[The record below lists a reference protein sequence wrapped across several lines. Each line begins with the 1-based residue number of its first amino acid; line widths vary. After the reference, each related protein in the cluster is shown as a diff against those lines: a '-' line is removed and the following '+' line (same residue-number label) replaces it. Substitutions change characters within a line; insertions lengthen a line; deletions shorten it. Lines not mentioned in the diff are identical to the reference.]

1 MKRRHFIAMSAVSI
15 PIAAKAMDVEETWW
29 EDVVKVSKFTA
40 KSEEGNLT
48 LEVELEFPKEPDL
61 VALPEVGGEYQGYS
75 YKGEKLPLRF
85 WPGCSLITK
94 FDFKWDGK
102 PIEIE
107 KRFWRDLAG
116 FIIEDVPNKPAL
128 KPEESWKYQ
137 KFIDGLRRPSVMIS
151 QDGGTA
157 LIEWV
162 RSEECD
168 SSSTIRWII
177 SRSGTVLRHRY
188 EPPHEC

>member
-1 MKRRHFIAMSAVSI
+1 MKRRHFLAMSTVSI
-15 PIAAKAMDVEETWW
+15 PVAAKALDVEEAWW
-29 EDVVKVSKFTA
+29 DRVESVSDFTA
-40 KSEEGNLT
+40 KSDEGKLT
-48 LEVELEFPKEPDL
+48 LSVGLEFPKEADL
-61 VALPEVGGEYQGYS
+61 VELPEENGEYRGYS
-75 YKGEKLPLRF
+75 YKGEKLPMRF

-94 FDFKWDGK
+94 FEFRWDGK
-102 PIEIE
+102 SISVER
-107 KRFWRDLAG
+107 RFWRDLAG
-116 FIIEDVPNKPAL
+116 FTIQNVPNKPAL
-128 KPEESWKYQ
+128 KPEDSWKYDE
-137 KFIDGLRRPSVMIS
+137 FIGRLNRPRVMLS
-151 QDGGTA
+151 ADGGTG